1 MMSGLEWILFF
12 GTSAVVMLVMVLVM
26 FWIDIGRTTQQ
37 RAMSDLGESLGMLY
51 RVLGR
56 DYLDLPQLF
65 MLDERPGS
73 VASHSVI
80 ERSLV
85 SARARGLPAVFE
97 YVSYR
102 DRLGLRRAGSP
113 FLVLA
118 ARVPA
123 GAPPFTFK
131 PLGLRKKLAELGRGL
146 RATQTQSSPGAVS
159 LVYLPDL
166 EQWGSVD
173 MGEIERLRRAGLWIQ
188 VCERAVYV
196 AQPFH
201 PWWHGSGLS
210 PVEVERLVGLALP
223 VLKALK
229 SPDVGCLEKLMRPRN
244 LSRHALRE
252 EPWGDQHRA

>member
-1 MMSGLEWILFF
+1 MISGLEWILFF
-12 GTSAVVMLVMVLVM
+12 VTSAGVMLAMVLVM
-26 FWIDIGRTTQQ
+26 FWLDVGRTNHQ
-37 RAMSDLGESLGMLY
+37 RSMSVLGESLGMRY

-56 DYLDLPQLF
+56 DHLSLPEPF
-65 MLDERPGS
+65 ILDERPGS

-123 GAPPFTFK
+123 DTPPFTFR
-131 PLGLRKKLAELGRGL
+131 PLGLLEKLADLGRRL
-146 RATQTQSSPGAVS
+146 RATPFQSTSGAVS

-166 EQWGSVD
+166 ERWGSLE
-173 MGEIERLRRAGLWIQ
+173 MSEIERLRRSGLWIQ
-188 VCERAVYV
+188 VCERALYV
-196 AQPFH
+196 AQPFR
-201 PWWHGSGLS
+201 PWWPESGFA
-210 PVEVERLVGLALP
+210 PREVERLVCQVLP
-223 VLKALK
+223 LLKALK
-229 SPDVGCLEKLMRPRN
+229 SPDVGYLETLR
-244 LSRHALRE
+244 LSRLAGGKPE
-252 EPWGDQHRA
+252 EESLVEKK

>member
-1 MMSGLEWILFF
+1 MISGLEWIFF
-12 GTSAVVMLVMVLVM
+12 FVTSAVVMLAMVLVM
-26 FWIDIGRTTQQ
+26 FWIDVGRATQQ
-37 RAMSDLGESLGMLY
+37 RAMSDLGESLGMRY

-56 DYLDLPQLF
+56 DHVPLPESF

-123 GAPPFTFK
+123 DTPPFMFR
-131 PLGLRKKLAELGRGL
+131 PLGLLEKLADFGRGL
-146 RATQTQSSPGAVS
+146 RATQTRSSPGAVS

-166 EQWGSVD
+166 ERWGSLE

-188 VCERAVYV
+188 VRERVVYV
-196 AQPFH
+196 AQPFR
-201 PWWHGSGLS
+201 PWWPGSGFTAG
-210 PVEVERLVGLALP
+210 EVERLVGLALP
-223 VLKALK
+223 VLKVLK
-229 SPDVGCLEKLMRPRN
+229 SQDVGCLQMLTRPRN
-244 LSRHALRE
+244 PSRQALRD
-252 EPWGDQHRA
+252 EPQGDQRRA